1 MKNKTDITIVL
12 DRSGSMDSVKSDTI
26 GGFNSFL
33 TSQQKSE
40 TEAALSLVQFD
51 DQYETLYIDKDIQK
65 ADKLT
70 EDTFQPRGMTAL
82 FDAIG
87 RTINSVGQRLAALT
101 ENERPDKVLMVILTD
116 GLENASTEY
125 SAAKISEMIKH
136 QRDNYKWE
144 FMFIGANQ
152 DAVLSAQQIGIAAAA
167 SITYAANAEGT
178 NLAFARMSEKIN
190 DYRASNAPQALAF
203 NDEDRAEQ
211 YRAGAKKS

>member
-1 MKNKTDITIVL
+1 MKNKTDITIIL

-33 TSQQKSE
+33 SSQQKSE

-51 DQYETLYIDKDIQK
+51 DQYETLYIDKDIN
-65 ADKLT
+65 AAERLT
-70 EDTFQPRGMTAL
+70 ENTFEPRGMTAL

-87 RTINSVGQRLAALT
+87 RTINAVGQRLAALA
-101 ENERPDKVLMVILTD
+101 ENERPDKVLLVIMTD
-116 GLENASTEY
+116 GLENASQEF
-125 SAAKISEMIKH
+125 SAEKVGEMIRH

-152 DAVLSAQQIGIAAAA
+152 DAVLSANQIGIAAAA

-178 NLAFARMSEKIN
+178 QLAFSQMAKKIS
-190 DYRASNAPQALAF
+190 DYRVSSAPAALEF
-203 NDEDRAEQ
+203 NEDDREEQ
-211 YRAGAKKS
+211 YKAGAKK

>member
-51 DQYETLYIDKDIQK
+51 DQYETLYLDKDIQK

-116 GLENASTEY
+116 GLENASTEF

-178 NLAFARMSEKIN
+178 NLAFARMSEKIS
-190 DYRASNAPQALAF
+190 DYRVSSAPAALAF